1 MPGAHTTAPKAH
13 VQKIS
18 AQLVRIIKNGGT
30 LASDANS
37 RHIVAKILHTNLL
50 RRAKRITLFFDK
62 NVMNSLF
69 ILKGTNPVIRLDRNC
84 LKSIA
89 G

>member
-50 RRAKRITLFFDK
+50 RRAKRITLAVFRQKSNEF
-62 NVMNSLF
+62 LF
-69 ILKGTNPVIRLDRNC
+69 YI
-84 LKSIA
+84 KSNKSRYA
-89 G
+89 VR